1 MGLSKIE
8 AVNIILE
15 SIGEAPVSSLTSG
28 LPDAEAAE
36 SKLNEINKSVQ
47 ARGWHQNIDYNLKL
61 MPNNNSLIYVPSN
74 YLRVDTTRDSQ
85 YINVTVRNY
94 NSRLA
99 LYDIKKQ
106 TYIFTKALFVDVVY
120 LIQFEDLS
128 LELSTYI
135 AYLAARK
142 FQESQ
147 MQSVALD
154 NFTRRGEM
162 EAYAALL
169 DAESETDDA
178 NILTDSP
185 YVAYATYRHHGL
197 YGR

>member
-8 AVNIILE
+8 AVNIVLE

-36 SKLNEINKSVQ
+36 SKLNEVNKTVQ

-61 MPNNNSLIYVPSN
+61 TPNSNNLIYIPSN
-74 YLRVDTTRDSQ
+74 YLRVDTTQEHQS
-85 YINVTVRNY
+85 INVTVRNY
-94 NSRLA
+94 NNRLA

-106 TYIFTKALFVDVVY
+106 TYEFTQNLNVDVVY
-120 LIQFEDLS
+120 LLEFEDLS

-154 NFTRRGEM
+154 NFTRRGEL

-178 NILTDSP
+178 NILTDSA
-185 YVAYATYRHHGL
+185 YVSYATYRHHGL

>member
-15 SIGEAPVSSLTSG
+15 SIGEAPVSSLMSG

-61 MPNNNSLIYVPSN
+61 LPNTNSLIYVPSN

-106 TYIFTKALFVDVVY
+106 TYIFTQALFVDVVY
-120 LIQFEDLS
+120 LIAFEDLS

>member
-106 TYIFTKALFVDVVY
+106 TYIFTESLFVDVVY

-154 NFTRRGEM
+154 NFTRRAEM

-178 NILTDSP
+178 NILTDST

>member
-106 TYIFTKALFVDVVY
+106 TYIFTQALYVDVVY

-154 NFTRRGEM
+154 NFTRRAEM

-178 NILTDSP
+178 NILTDSS

>member
-106 TYIFTKALFVDVVY
+106 TYIFTQALFVDVVY

-154 NFTRRGEM
+154 NFTRRAEM

-178 NILTDSP
+178 NILTDSS

>member
-106 TYIFTKALFVDVVY
+106 TYIFTEPLFVDVVY

-154 NFTRRGEM
+154 NFTRRAEM

-178 NILTDSP
+178 NILTDSS

>member
-106 TYIFTKALFVDVVY
+106 TYIFTEPLFVDVVY

-154 NFTRRGEM
+154 NFTRRSEM

>member
-8 AVNIILE
+8 AVNIVLE
-15 SIGEAPVSSLTSG
+15 SIGEAPVSSITSG

-36 SKLNEINKSVQ
+36 SKLNEVNKSVQ
-47 ARGWHQNIDYNLKL
+47 SRGWHQNIDYNLKL
-61 MPNNNSLIYVPSN
+61 TPNNNNLIYIPSN
-74 YLRVDTTRDSQ
+74 YLRVDTTRENQS
-85 YINVTVRNY
+85 INVTVRNY
-94 NSRLA
+94 NNRLA

-106 TYIFTKALFVDVVY
+106 SYEFTQNLNVDVVY
-120 LIQFEDLS
+120 LLEFEDLS

-178 NILTDSP
+178 NILTDSS

>member
-8 AVNIILE
+8 AVNIVLE

>member
-36 SKLNEINKSVQ
+36 SKLNEINKAVQ

-106 TYIFTKALFVDVVY
+106 TYIFTEPLFVDVVY

-154 NFTRRGEM
+154 NFTRRAEM

-178 NILTDSP
+178 NILTDSS

>member
-1 MGLSKIE
+1 
-8 AVNIILE
+8 
-15 SIGEAPVSSLTSG
+15 
-28 LPDAEAAE
+28 
-36 SKLNEINKSVQ
+36 
-47 ARGWHQNIDYNLKL
+47 
-61 MPNNNSLIYVPSN
+61 
-74 YLRVDTTRDSQ
+74 
-85 YINVTVRNY
+85 
-94 NSRLA
+94 
-99 LYDIKKQ
+99 
-106 TYIFTKALFVDVVY
+106 VY

-154 NFTRRGEM
+154 NFTRRAEM

-178 NILTDSP
+178 NILTDSS

>member
-8 AVNIILE
+8 AVNIVLE

-36 SKLNEINKSVQ
+36 SKLDEVN
-47 ARGWHQNIDYNLKL
+47 QNIDYNLKL
-61 MPNNNSLIYVPSN
+61 MPNSNNLIYIPSN
-74 YLRVDTTRDSQ
+74 YLRVDTTQEHQS
-85 YINVTVRNY
+85 INVTVRNY
-94 NSRLA
+94 NNRLA

-106 TYIFTKALFVDVVY
+106 TYEFTQNLNVDVVY
-120 LIQFEDLS
+120 LLEFEDLS

-154 NFTRRGEM
+154 NFTRRGEL

-178 NILTDSP
+178 NILTDSA
-185 YVAYATYRHHGL
+185 YVSYATYRHHGL

>member
-106 TYIFTKALFVDVVY
+106 TYIFTEALFVDVVY

-154 NFTRRGEM
+154 NFTRRAEM

-178 NILTDSP
+178 NILTDST

>member
-106 TYIFTKALFVDVVY
+106 TYIFTQALFVDVVY

-154 NFTRRGEM
+154 NFTRRSEM

-178 NILTDSP
+178 NILTDSS